1 MRDIYHA
8 VVVADSGLLK
18 TLSQDALTDYRNS
31 CGDASTGIVSAL
43 TALGTLSM
51 DAIESEEYSEE
62 ECRSD
67 MRRISCA
74 LRHLPRLLLALEQN
88 RENADYE
95 LKRREATE

>member
-8 VVVADSGLLK
+8 VVGSSDLLK
-18 TLSQDALTDYRNS
+18 VLPDDILKDYRNS

-51 DAIESEEYSEE
+51 DAVESEEYSEE

-74 LRHLPRLLLALEQN
+74 LSHLPRLLQALEQN

-95 LKRREATE
+95 LKRRGATK